1 MQHGTSTIEFD
12 YRIVAKRKGYGH
24 DRLTGVEV
32 REDTPL
38 IEAKFGGNGESVSEK
53 VQTFTTG
60 IPKQLL
66 CTENW
71 KAGPT
76 PPRDPASMS
85 GRLLPRDPASKA
97 VYFRTTSDK
106 DSTA

>member
-1 MQHGTSTIEFD
+1 MERARLNLT
-12 YRIVAKRKGYGH
+12 RIVANSKGYGH

-38 IEAKFGGNGESVSEK
+38 VEAKFGGKRESVSEK

-76 PPRDPASMS
+76 PPRDPAS
-85 GRLLPRDPASKA
+85 KA